1 MIPPRQAVSILEFW
15 FGNRPYTRETMTK
28 RTRLWFGDRSAPELR
43 PQSDEVL
50 RLRFGALVNAA
61 ARGEFDVW
69 ESSPRRRLALILLLD
84 QFPRGIFRDSAQ
96 AYAQDR
102 KALAL
107 SVSGTQLGA
116 DAALDPVERIFFYMP
131 MQHAESRELQE
142 ESVTSYRRL
151 TAEGPAELAGVF
163 ALAAQHAEQHR
174 QLIERFGRFP
184 QRNAALGRVS
194 TAEEAAWLTAE
205 GDTDSF

>member
-1 MIPPRQAVSILEFW
+1 LIPPRQALNILEFW
-15 FGNRPYTRETMTK
+15 FGSRPYAREAMSK

-50 RLRFGALVNAA
+50 RLRFGALVTAA
-61 ARGEFDVW
+61 ARGDFDVW

-84 QFPRGIFRDSAQ
+84 QFPRGIYRDSAQ

-142 ESVTSYRRL
+142 EPCCRGPRGTRRRIRAGRTARRATSPPDRAL
-151 TAEGPAELAGVF
+151 WPLPATQCGAWPNLNCRGSGMAG
-163 ALAAQHAEQHR
+163 R
-174 QLIERFGRFP
+174 
-184 QRNAALGRVS
+184 
-194 TAEEAAWLTAE
+194 
-205 GDTDSF
+205 